1 MGILKV
7 CTMNITNCYLA
18 MWRGWKLGNWCWS
31 RTIIWYQDLKEK
43 NWATLILQVIRWYI
57 CVLVS
62 SATHSVNMDFT
73 CGKGLVGGWAGPNEL
88 YKYKL
93 IATNINEYHS
103 SNETC
108 FEKVYHHIFCRA
120 WYECGKSKTVVA
132 FQPTSNV

>member
-1 MGILKV
+1 
-7 CTMNITNCYLA
+7 
-18 MWRGWKLGNWCWS
+18 LGKWCWS

-43 NWATLILQVIRWYI
+43 NWATSILQVIRWYI

-62 SATHSVNMDFT
+62 SATHSVNMDFA
-73 CGKGLVGGWAGPNEL
+73 CGKGLVCGWAGPNEL
-88 YKYKL
+88 YKCKL